1 MTERLLPGYHS
12 DECGRP
18 VLAGL
23 TFEETQEFEALD
35 AQLPFDGQHVWPTDG
50 LPRLPMEERWRELW
64 MQHQTALAKDGR
76 VGVSSRPA

>member
-1 MTERLLPGYHS
+1 MTNCPLPGYHS

-35 AQLPFDGQHVWPTDG
+35 AQLPFGGQHVWPTHG
-50 LPRLPMEERWRELW
+50 LPQLPMEERWHELW
-64 MQHQTALAKDGR
+64 TRHQTALATGGSAR
-76 VGVSSRPA
+76 VSARPA